1 MAQSLTLSFPE
12 PDIALITF
20 DLPGKGANILSRSVL
35 DELAALLDQL
45 QTRKDLAGLVIKSG
59 KPGTFIAGADIR
71 EFLAS
76 LGAPKSEVALMC
88 RRGQTLFGRLSH
100 MPFVTVAAI
109 EGICVGGGAEL
120 AIGCDRRVMADTP
133 KTEYGFPEVK
143 LGLYPGWGG
152 TVRAPRIIGLANAL
166 EMITTGENVDSR
178 AALVMGLVSDVVPSE
193 RLLAS
198 AIGVIRAECG
208 PIVPIGHEGAKD
220 VASRGTSGGDRRT
233 TYLRD
238 RERLLGPMQVEPTEL
253 GFLGATASAMI
264 QQETKGQYPAPMAAL
279 ELMLESC
286 QLPADEALH
295 REAEG
300 MADLFGTPVN
310 AALINVFFLIDRNK
324 RDTGLDRT
332 GVAAATVK
340 SVSVL
345 GSGIMGGGIAGATLK
360 SEIPVALTDA
370 NAEALARG
378 AKQLLEEAAYNKQ
391 VKGPDVAKTLKLAP
405 LLAVTHRLEEIA
417 TADLVIEAIIEKED
431 AKKQLYAKLEPMLGE
446 AAILASNTS
455 TIPITRLAAG
465 LARPERFCGLHFFN
479 PVRRMKLVEVI
490 RGAKTSDETVATAVA
505 FAKRIGKSPIVVG
518 DGPGFLVNRLL
529 FPYMNEAIELLL
541 DGASIKEIDRA
552 ATAFG
557 MPMGPLTLYDLVG
570 LDTATYAGMVMY
582 QAYPERVVAAP
593 LVPAMVKLG
602 RLGQKSG
609 KGFFSFQNKKG
620 RAEDDPE
627 VEKLIATYRR
637 SQCKFSREELQSRLF
652 LPMLLEAT
660 RMLDEKIVRDVRD
673 IDLGLIFGLGFPPFQ
688 GGLLY
693 WADTI
698 GAKKLVEMVKPL
710 APLGKR
716 FEPTPL
722 LLDMA
727 ATGRKFYSSLG
738 DK

>member
-1 MAQSLTLSFPE
+1 MTQSLTLSFPE

-20 DLPGKGANILSRSVL
+20 DLPGKGANILSISVL
-35 DELAALLDQL
+35 QELAALLDQL

-76 LGAPKSEVALMC
+76 LGAPKSEVVAMC
-88 RRGQTLFGRLSH
+88 RRGQLLFARLSQ
-100 MPFVTVAAI
+100 MPFVSVAAI
-109 EGICVGGGAEL
+109 DGVCVGGGAEL

-152 TVRAPRIIGLANAL
+152 TVRAPRIVGLANAL
-166 EMITTGENVDSR
+166 EMITTGENIDSR
-178 AALVMGLVSDVVPSE
+178 TALVMGLASDVVPAE
-193 RLLAS
+193 KLLA
-198 AIGVIRAECG
+198 AALGVVRAE
-208 PIVPIGHEGAKD
+208 KQ
-220 VASRGTSGGDRRT
+220 SGQ
-233 TYLRD
+233 YLKD
-238 RERLLGPMQVEPTEL
+238 RERWTQPVQVEPTEL

-264 QQETKGQYPAPMAAL
+264 QQETKGNYPAPMAAL
-279 ELMLESC
+279 ELMLETC
-286 QLPADEALH
+286 MLPAAEAYQ

-300 MADLFGTPVN
+300 MANLFGSPVN
-310 AALINVFFLIDRNK
+310 AALINVFFLTDRNK
-324 RDTGLDRT
+324 RDTGLDRP
-332 GVAAATVK
+332 GVAPATIK
-340 SVSVL
+340 SVGVL

-370 NAEALARG
+370 NADALAKG
-378 AKQLLEEAAYNKQ
+378 AKQLLEEAAYNKKI
-391 VKGPDVAKTLKLAP
+391 KGPDVAKTLKLAP

-417 TADLVIEAIIEKED
+417 TADLVIEAVVEKEEV
-431 AKKQLYAKLEPMLGE
+431 KKQLYAKLEPMLGP

-455 TIPITRLAAG
+455 TIPITRLAEG
-465 LARPERFCGLHFFN
+465 LARPERFCGIHFFN

-529 FPYMNEAIELLL
+529 FPYMNEAIELLC

-552 ATAFG
+552 ATTFG

-570 LDTATYAGMVMY
+570 LDTAVYAGMVMY
-582 QAYPERVVAAP
+582 QAFPERVIAAP
-593 LVPAMVKLG
+593 LVPSMVKQG

-609 KGFFSFQNKKG
+609 KGFFNYQNKKG
-620 RAEDDPE
+620 RAEEDPE

-637 SQCKFSREELQSRLF
+637 GQRKFSRDELTQRLF

-660 RMLDEKIVRDVRD
+660 RMLEEKIVRDVRD
-673 IDLGLIFGLGFPPFQ
+673 VDLGLIFGLGFPPFQ

-698 GAKKLVEMVKPL
+698 GAKKLVEMAKPFV
-710 APLGKR
+710 PLGKR

-727 ATGRKFYSSLG
+727 KTGRKFY
-738 DK
+738 

>member
-1 MAQSLTLSFPE
+1 MAPSLTLSFPE

-35 DELAALLDQL
+35 DELEALLDQL
-45 QTRKDLAGLVIKSG
+45 QSRTDLAGLVIKSG

-76 LGAPKSEVALMC
+76 LGAPKSEVVAMC
-88 RRGQTLFGRLSH
+88 RRGQSLFGRLSQV
-100 MPFVTVAAI
+100 PFVTVAAI
-109 EGICVGGGAEL
+109 DGICVGGGAEL
-120 AIGCDRRVMADTP
+120 AIGCDRRVMADNP

-152 TVRAPRIIGLANAL
+152 TVRAPRLIGLANAL
-166 EMITTGENVDSR
+166 EMITTGENIDAR
-178 AALVMGLVSDVVPSE
+178 AAMLLGLASDVVPADK
-193 RLLAS
+193 LLES
-198 AIGVIRAECG
+198 AIGVIRAEKQAG
-208 PIVPIGHEGAKD
+208 Q
-220 VASRGTSGGDRRT
+220 
-233 TYLRD
+233 YLSD
-238 RERLLGPMQVEPTEL
+238 RERLLQPMQVEPTEL

-279 ELMLESC
+279 ELMLEACS
-286 QLPADEALH
+286 LPAEEALE

-300 MADLFGTPVN
+300 MANLFGSPVN
-310 AALINVFFLIDRNK
+310 AALINVFFLVDRNK
-324 RDTGLDRT
+324 RDTGLDKA
-332 GVAAATVK
+332 GVPAATVK
-340 SVSVL
+340 SVGVL
-345 GSGIMGGGIAGATLK
+345 GSGIMGSGIAGATLK
-360 SEIPVALTDA
+360 NEIPVALNDA
-370 NAEALARG
+370 NSEALARG
-378 AKQLLEEAAYNKQ
+378 AKQLLEEAAYNKKL
-391 VKGPDVAKTLKLAP
+391 KGPDVAKTLKLAP
-405 LLAVTHRLEEIA
+405 LLSVTHRLEEIA
-417 TADLVIEAIIEKED
+417 TADLVIEAIVEKED
-431 AKKQLYAKLEPMLGE
+431 VKKQLYAKLEPLLAE
-446 AAILASNTS
+446 SAILASNTS
-455 TIPITRLAAG
+455 TIPITKLAAG
-465 LARPERFCGLHFFN
+465 LKRPEQFCGLHFFN

-490 RGAKTSDETVATAVA
+490 RGAKTSDETVATAVT

-529 FPYMNEAIELLL
+529 FPYMNEAIELLC

-570 LDTATYAGMVMY
+570 LDTAMYAGMVMY
-582 QAYPERVVAAP
+582 QAFPERVVAAP
-593 LVPAMVKLG
+593 LVPALVKLG

-609 KGFFSFQNKKG
+609 KGFFSYQNKKG
-620 RAEDDPE
+620 RAEEDPE
-627 VEKLIATYRR
+627 VQKIITTYRR
-637 SQCKFSREELQSRLF
+637 GERKFSREELTSRLF

-660 RMLDEKIVRDVRD
+660 RMLENKIVRDVRD

-722 LLDMA
+722 LLEMA
-727 ATGRKFYSSLG
+727 ASGRKFYAQG
-738 DK
+738 AQA

>member
-1 MAQSLTLSFPE
+1 MRRDDLRIPRQDGPMTHSLTLSFPE

-35 DELAALLDQL
+35 DELAKFLDQL
-45 QTRKDLAGLVIKSG
+45 QSRKDLAGLVIKSG

-76 LGAPKSEVALMC
+76 LGAAKSEVVAMC
-88 RRGQTLFGRLSH
+88 RRGQTLFGRLSQL
-100 MPFVTVAAI
+100 PFVSVAAI

-152 TVRAPRIIGLANAL
+152 TVRAPRLVGLANAL
-166 EMITTGENVDSR
+166 EMITTGENVDPR
-178 AALVMGLVSDVVPSE
+178 AALVMGLVSDVVPPDK
-193 RLLAS
+193 LLAS
-198 AIGVIRAECG
+198 AIGVVRAEQKTKQY
-208 PIVPIGHEGAKD
+208 V
-220 VASRGTSGGDRRT
+220 
-233 TYLRD
+233 RD
-238 RERLLGPMQVEPTEL
+238 RERLLGPIAVEPTEL
-253 GFLGATASAMI
+253 GFLAATASAMI
-264 QQETKGQYPAPMAAL
+264 QQETKGQYPAPVAAL
-279 ELMLESC
+279 ELLLETC
-286 QLPADEALH
+286 GLPAEEALV

-300 MADLFGTPVN
+300 MAELFGTPVN
-310 AALINVFFLIDRNK
+310 AALINVFFLIDHNK
-324 RDTGLDRT
+324 RDTGLDKA
-332 GVAAATVK
+332 VQAATIK
-340 SVSVL
+340 SAAVL

-370 NAEALARG
+370 NAEALAKG
-378 AKQLLEEAAYNKQ
+378 AKLLLEEAAYNKKL
-391 VKGPDVAKTLKLAP
+391 KGPDVAKTLKLAP

-417 TADLVIEAIIEKED
+417 AADLVIEAIIEKED
-431 AKKQLYAKLEPMLGE
+431 AKKQLYAKLEPMMGE
-446 AAILASNTS
+446 KAILASNTS
-455 TIPITRLAAG
+455 TIPITRLAAD
-465 LARPERFCGLHFFN
+465 LKRPERFCGLHFFN

-582 QAYPERVVAAP
+582 QAFPERVVAAP

-609 KGFFSFQNKKG
+609 KGFFSYQNKKG

-637 SQCKFSREELQSRLF
+637 GGTKLTREQMQSRLF

-660 RMLDEKIVRDVRD
+660 RMLAERIVRDVRD
-673 IDLGLIFGLGFPPFQ
+673 VDLGLIFGLGFPPFQ

-727 ATGRKFYSSLG
+727 ASGQKFYGQSTASSC
-738 DK
+738 